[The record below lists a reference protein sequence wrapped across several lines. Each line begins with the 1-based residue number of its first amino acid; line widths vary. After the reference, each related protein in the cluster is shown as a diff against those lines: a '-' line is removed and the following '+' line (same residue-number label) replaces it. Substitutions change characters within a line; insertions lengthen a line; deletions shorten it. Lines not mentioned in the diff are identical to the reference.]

1 MFDTKKLLTADEL
14 ARYVGVSPETIRQW
28 ARRGIIPR
36 IIVSDKVHRYDL
48 EVVINEIKKPSEV
61 ERD

>member
-1 MFDTKKLLTADEL
+1 MSNTTNLLTANEL

-36 IIVSDKVHRYDL
+36 ITVSGKVHRYDL
-48 EVVINEIKKPSEV
+48 EVVLDEIKKRSEV

>member
-1 MFDTKKLLTADEL
+1 MSDTKKLLTANEL

-28 ARRGIIPR
+28 ARRGVIPR
-36 IIVSDKVHRYDL
+36 IIVSGKVHRYDL
-48 EVVINEIKKPSEV
+48 EVVMDEIKKRSEV

>member
-48 EVVINEIKKPSEV
+48 EVVLGEIEKRSEV